1 MKLLNILSENVFRN
15 GIIKY
20 LIDDRNYSEEDAIN
34 EYDSLVEWV
43 EKLPKKV
50 TLYRI
55 IRADSK
61 SDIDIE
67 NPGNHYSMEREN
79 LIANKDFSHGVGD
92 RVFLLKV
99 TVDKRYI
106 DKEETIK
113 NNVMYPN
120 EQEVTLTKGGLG
132 AKVVSIIDITDL

>member
-15 GIIKY
+15 GIITY
-20 LIDDRNYSEEDAIN
+20 LMDDRNYSEEDAIN
-34 EYDSLVEWV
+34 EYDSLVQWV

-61 SDIDIE
+61 SDIDID

-92 RVFLLKV
+92 RVYLLKV

-106 DKEETIK
+106 NKEETIK

-132 AKVVSIIDITDL
+132 AKVINITDITDL

>member
-20 LIDDRNYSEEDAIN
+20 LMDDRNYSEEDAIN

-43 EKLPKKV
+43 EELPKKV

-79 LIANKDFSHGVGD
+79 LISNKDFSHGVGD

-99 TVDKRYI
+99 TADKRYI

-120 EQEVTLTKGGLG
+120 EQEVTLTRGGLG
-132 AKVVSIIDITDL
+132 AKVVSITDITDL